1 MTDRPT
7 LILLPG
13 LLCAEPL
20 WRAQIEALSDL
31 ADIRVA
37 DLTGPDTMRGM
48 AETVLAAAPDRF
60 ALAGLS
66 MGGYVAQEVMRLA
79 PDRVDRLALLDTSA
93 RADPPERREL
103 RLRQIRMAQE
113 GRFDEVVD
121 TMFLPSMQNPSN
133 PFTPELRER
142 VRAMCAGVGPQAY
155 VRQQTA
161 ITNRPDGRGDLSRI
175 ACPTLV
181 LCGRQD
187 QATPVEMHEEMAAG
201 ISGAR
206 LVIVEECGHL
216 PTMER
221 PEAVNAAMRSWL
233 TAVPGAAA

>member
-20 WRAQIEALSDL
+20 WRAQIEALADL

-37 DLTGPDTMRGM
+37 DLTGADSMRGM
-48 AETVLAAAPDRF
+48 AGSVLAAAPERF

-66 MGGYVAQEVMRLA
+66 MGGYVAQEIMRIA
-79 PDRVDRLALLDTSA
+79 PGRVDRLALLDTSA
-93 RADPPERREL
+93 RADTPERREL
-103 RLRQIRMAQE
+103 RMAQIRATRE
-113 GRFDEVVD
+113 GRFGEVVD
-121 TMFLPSMQNPSN
+121 AQFLPSMQNPQN
-133 PFTPELRER
+133 PFPAELRAA
-142 VRAMCAGVGPQAY
+142 VRAMCETVGPEAY
-155 VRQQTA
+155 IRQQTA
-161 ITNRPDGRGDLSRI
+161 IMNRADGRADLARI

-187 QATPVEMHEEMAAG
+187 QATPLELHEEMAAAIAG
-201 ISGAR
+201 SR
-206 LVIVEECGHL
+206 LVIVEDCGHL

-221 PEAVNAAMRSWL
+221 PEAVNAAMRDWL
-233 TAVPGAAA
+233 TAA